1 MQSIVARHGKL
12 SQVCGLPLAALV
24 IVALCPKRALAH
36 LVTTG
41 AGPFYDGV
49 AHFFVSLDDLLVV
62 VALALFSGLL
72 GKPSARG
79 LVLVLP
85 VAWMSGMFAGSF
97 LAGSTVAGPWFTSI
111 TLMLAGLMLA
121 ISPPIP
127 KFGFASLACLIGFV
141 HGIWNGAAMRATDT
155 SWLATLGIVTSAWV
169 VAIVLGAS
177 AVSVQQAWQKVALRV
192 IGSWITAIGLLS
204 LAWELRT
211 YVN

>member
-1 MQSIVARHGKL
+1 MQSIVARLRKLTQVHGL
-12 SQVCGLPLAALV
+12 FVAVFSL
-24 IVALCPKRALAH
+24 VALCPKRALGH

-72 GKPSARG
+72 GKPTARG

-97 LAGSTVAGPWFTSI
+97 LAESTLAGPWFTSI

-127 KFGFASLACLIGFV
+127 KLGFASLACLIGFV

-155 SWLATLGIVTSAWV
+155 SWLATLGIITSAWV
-169 VAIVLGAS
+169 IAIILGAS
-177 AVSVQQAWQKVALRV
+177 AVLVQQAWQKIALRV
-192 IGSWITAIGLLS
+192 IGSWVAAIGLLS
-204 LAWELRT
+204 LAWELRA